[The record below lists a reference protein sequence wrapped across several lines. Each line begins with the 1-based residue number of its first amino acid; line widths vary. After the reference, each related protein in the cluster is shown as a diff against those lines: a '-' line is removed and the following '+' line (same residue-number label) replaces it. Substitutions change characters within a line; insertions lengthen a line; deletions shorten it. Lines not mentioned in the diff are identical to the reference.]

1 MTHKI
6 NGLFLGELVPDTTV
20 GGCIEIFENV
30 WPDPADA
37 ISSVE
42 QLVTTPN
49 SGVYWQRASTIG
61 AGPFQQM
68 RTNKLMSITHLA
80 EVADSG
86 VLQNINN
93 QFYTLLLSAGNSY
106 AKRFGIHET
115 FWHEGYQLLKYGVGE
130 EYKAHYDSTTN
141 TGRIISALCYLN
153 SDFEGGELEFINF
166 GIKIKPQP
174 GMLILFP
181 SNYAY
186 THVAHPVTSGTKYSL
201 VTWIRDRDDGDRT

>member
-30 WPDPADA
+30 WPDPNDTIQAVEEL
-37 ISSVE
+37 SV
-42 QLVTTPN
+42 TPD
-49 SGVYWQRASTIG
+49 SGVYWQRAGTIG
-61 AGPFQQM
+61 DGPFQQT
-68 RTNKLMSITHLA
+68 RTNKLMAITHLA
-80 EVADSG
+80 EVTDSG

-93 QFYTLLLSAGNSY
+93 QFYTLLVSATNSY
-106 AKRFGIHET
+106 ARRFGIHET
-115 FWHEGYQLLKYGVGE
+115 FWHENYHLLKYSSGE

-153 SDFEGGELEFINF
+153 DEFEGGELEFVNF

-186 THVAHPVTSGTKYSL
+186 THVAHPVISGTKYSL
-201 VTWIRDRDDGDRT
+201 VTWIRDRETGDRV